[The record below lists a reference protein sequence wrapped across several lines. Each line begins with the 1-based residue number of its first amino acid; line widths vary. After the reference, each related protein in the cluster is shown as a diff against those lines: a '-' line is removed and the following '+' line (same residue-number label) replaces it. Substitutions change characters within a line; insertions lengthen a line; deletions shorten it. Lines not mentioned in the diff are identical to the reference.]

1 MIGVDLIDLA
11 KTIEI
16 WWHCALFKYK
26 LTFILVLCRTA
37 NCSYNISFI
46 YSVYGSRL
54 AGRLMG
60 LGGNNLKN
68 WSESYG
74 EWVSCR
80 VVWDQSKRCW
90 PVGWP
95 TPHNSF
101 WYAVASGTLGKT
113 FMLEVIVWIQI
124 FWVLQV
130 LYITINYN
138 GKTIRHW

>member
-1 MIGVDLIDLA
+1 MTGVDLIDLA
-11 KTIEI
+11 QTIDI
-16 WWHCALFKYK
+16 WHYALFKYK

-46 YSVYGSRL
+46 YTQSDVFRRQQSREL
-54 AGRLMG
+54 IWETI
-60 LGGNNLKN
+60 NLRIDLRAM
-68 WSESYG
+68 
-74 EWVSCR
+74 EWAAVLYEIRVSG
-80 VVWDQSKRCW
+80 

-138 GKTIRHW
+138 GKIMRHW